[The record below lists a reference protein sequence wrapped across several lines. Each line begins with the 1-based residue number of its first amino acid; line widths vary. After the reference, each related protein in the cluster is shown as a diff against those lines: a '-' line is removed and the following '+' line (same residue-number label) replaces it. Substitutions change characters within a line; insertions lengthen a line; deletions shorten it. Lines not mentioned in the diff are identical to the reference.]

1 MTNSHSM
8 HKFMFQ
14 KENLKHSYYDL
25 DKIDYKKIK
34 LAQKL
39 QFSNSKSQGRFT
51 PVKNNKF
58 LIRSCSTTPRL
69 QSSQSTRKLRR
80 TIQW

>member
-14 KENLKHSYYDL
+14 KENLRHSYYDL

-34 LAQKL
+34 LAQRE
-39 QFSNSKSQGRFT
+39 Q
-51 PVKNNKF
+51 
-58 LIRSCSTTPRL
+58 
-69 QSSQSTRKLRR
+69 
-80 TIQW
+80 